1 MIQFNGFKPDA
12 MQKIAGKLGYQGDMN
27 GFNDYLSANP
37 DKKDAMNMYTNK
49 AIQMARGGMVKKYA
63 DGGAVTYD
71 KLGNPVTETPNTGNP
86 FDTPIGLPV
95 IG

>member
-63 DGGAVTYD
+63 VGGTV
-71 KLGNPVTETPNTGNP
+71 LG
-86 FDTPIGLPV
+86 
-95 IG
+95 

>member
-63 DGGAVTYD
+63 VGGTVPASSIPVVQVLPLLYLH
-71 KLGNPVTETPNTGNP
+71 KL
-86 FDTPIGLPV
+86 LYHS
-95 IG
+95 